1 MAKEKLTKEQKNEMK
16 AQKKAERK
24 ANGSTPEAMETKQTI
39 IKAATAV
46 ICVVALCLSS
56 TSAIGKYCE
65 ALTKTAEFKGTSV
78 SASGD
83 NGAAADSSSSYV
95 DTSSDTAAP
104 SDDTAAPADDTAA
117 PSDDTAA
124 PADSSSGDSSAS
136 TPASTDSGKP
146 AGGNSAAVDPNAKG
160 LNSTDPAAVAAF
172 YNKAVHA
179 TEKSAPKGHQTMKL
193 DGGITGDGALGAVLK
208 VASPI
213 IEDTLARNS
222 TDTDYIPGHEA
233 DLLASDIKSCSAVS
247 KGGVT
252 TLTIQLKDQKDGP
265 EADAHTAGPVARG
278 IGTLG
283 NVNGA
288 IEELGAEL
296 YSGRETIALNYNDA
310 YIKQLTIDENTGKIT
325 HGTWHYK
332 VNVTVGNAEIKLG
345 LKFTAKNLKAC
356 IDYTVA
362 I

>member
-1 MAKEKLTKEQKNEMK
+1 MAKEKLSKDQKNEMK

-46 ICVVALCLSS
+46 ICVLALCLSS

-65 ALTKTAEFKGTSV
+65 ALTKAAEVKGTSV

-83 NGAAADSSSSYV
+83 NGTAADDSSYV
-95 DTSSDTAAP
+95 GTGADTSAP
-104 SDDTAAPADDTAA
+104 ADDTSAPADDTAA
-117 PSDDTAA
+117 PSDDASA
-124 PADSSSGDSSAS
+124 PADSSTPADSSSSS
-136 TPASTDSGKP
+136 TPSTPS
-146 AGGNSAAVDPNAKG
+146 GGNSTAAVDPNAKG

-179 TEKSAPKGHQTMKL
+179 TEKAAPKGHQTMKL
-193 DGGITGDGALGAVLK
+193 DGGITGDGGLGAVLK

-213 IEDTLARNS
+213 IQSTLERNS
-222 TDTDYIPGHEA
+222 TDTDYIPGHEE
-233 DLLASDIKSCSAVS
+233 DLQASDIKSCSAVS

-252 TLTIQLKDQKDGP
+252 TLTIMLKDQKDGP
-265 EADAHTAGPVARG
+265 EADAHKAGPVARG

-283 NVNGA
+283 NINGA
-288 IEELGAEL
+288 LEELGAEL
-296 YSGRETIALNYNDA
+296 YSGRESIVLNYNDA

-332 VNVTVGNAEIKLG
+332 VNVAVGNAEIKLG

>member
-1 MAKEKLTKEQKNEMK
+1 MAKKQKLTPEEK
-16 AQKKAERK
+16 AQKKAEKK
-24 ANGSTPEAMETKQTI
+24 AKGSTPEALETKQTL
-39 IKAATAV
+39 IKAATAI
-46 ICVVALCLSS
+46 ICVAALCLSS
-56 TSAIGKYCE
+56 TSAVGKYSE
-65 ALTKTAEFKGTSV
+65 AMKEAAK
-78 SASGD
+78 SAAPAASQSSDVAGD
-83 NGAAADSSSSYV
+83 DSSYV
-95 DTSSDTAAP
+95 DNTGADTAAP
-104 SDDTAAPADDTAA
+104 VDDTAAPADDTAA
-117 PSDDTAA
+117 PADDTAA
-124 PADSSSGDSSAS
+124 PADDTAAPADTSSS
-136 TPASTDSGKP
+136 SGKP
-146 AGGNSAAVDPNAKG
+146 ADNKAPAADSKG

-179 TEKSAPKGHQTMKL
+179 TEKAAPKGHQTMKL

-213 IEDTLARNS
+213 IQSTLEKNS
-222 TDTDYIPGHEA
+222 TDTDYIPGHEE

-252 TLTIQLKDQKDGP
+252 TLTIMLKDQKDGP
-265 EADAHTAGPVARG
+265 EADAHKAGPVARG

-283 NVNGA
+283 NVNSA
-288 IEELGAEL
+288 VEELGAEL
-296 YSGRETIALNYNDA
+296 YSGRETISLLYNDS

-332 VNVTVGNAEIKLG
+332 VNVTIGNAEIKLG

-356 IDYTVA
+356 IDYSVV